1 MLQLEI
7 DKRNEFE
14 FQVDITGD
22 DSKTAPIVEF
32 KIVAPN
38 VTLAYPTKKVNGLYE
53 VAIDPLTGVLEP
65 GKYTCEI
72 CVYLGDRFFVPMHES
87 LELKPKIVPV
97 VSHFTMNK
105 VEAET
110 PQIRVEAV
118 TKKEPPITETVEVV
132 RKKIQLKKKAVV
144 TK

>member
-1 MLQLEI
+1 MLQIEI
-7 DKRNEFE
+7 DKRNEFQ

-22 DSKTAPIVEF
+22 DSKVSPIVEF
-32 KIVAPN
+32 KIVSQN
-38 VTLAYPTKKVNGLYE
+38 VTLAYPTKKINGLYE
-53 VAIDPLTGVLEP
+53 VAIDPLSGVLEP

-97 VSHFTMNK
+97 VSQFTMNK
-105 VEAET
+105 VEAEAPT
-110 PQIRVEAV
+110 VKVESV
-118 TKKEPPITETVEVV
+118 TKKEQALTEVV
-132 RKKIQLKKKAVV
+132 RKKITLKKKDVV